1 MNRVKIKFSTPRIS
15 LFTPYN
21 SYQTLNSFFQILY
34 TIIHM
39 TLPSIQS
46 DNKTIGLLELDLAP
60 KLASCL
66 GLDLQISQNV
76 EIVVNLLEQMGK
88 IGAEHL
94 TGLVLDPIYS
104 FELAKNQGKAGILM
118 RLTTVREDLDPL
130 AIPSL
135 IPNYGLEELRNN
147 YNMACLEFYYH
158 PEEEQA
164 LKKKQLLAEVH
175 DYCDYL
181 DIDLLLNLIVYTPAD
196 EEFTPEAFQ
205 EDQLV
210 AIQELKNS
218 TDAIALQCPVDALA
232 IATITAELD
241 IPWIFANYNHNYE
254 EFKQELRICLENGA
268 SGFIVGESLWRELN
282 RFKLEDKSP
291 DIEKITQF
299 IDTIFQ
305 DRVIELMR
313 IVEEG

>member
-1 MNRVKIKFSTPRIS
+1 
-15 LFTPYN
+15 
-21 SYQTLNSFFQILY
+21 
-34 TIIHM
+34 M

-46 DNKTIGLLELDLAP
+46 TNNNIGLLELDLAP
-60 KLASCL
+60 KLAAEL
-66 GLDLQISQNV
+66 GLDLNLSDNV
-76 EIVVNLLEQMGK
+76 ELVKDLLQQMGK

-104 FELAKNQGKAGILM
+104 FGVVKNQGKAGILM
-118 RLTTVREDLDPL
+118 RLTTLHEEIDPL

-147 YNMACLEFYYH
+147 YNMACLELYYH

-181 DIDLLLNLIVYTPAD
+181 DINLLLKLIVYTPAD

-205 EDQLV
+205 EDQLT
-210 AIQELKNS
+210 AIQELRGS
-218 TDAIALQCPVDALA
+218 TDVIALQCPVDALA
-232 IATITAELD
+232 VATITAELD
-241 IPWIFANYNHNYE
+241 IPWIFANYNHAYE

-268 SGFIVGESLWRELN
+268 VGFMAGYALCQDLKK
-282 RFKLEDKSP
+282 FKLEDNSP
-291 DIEKITQF
+291 DLEKIIQF
-299 IDTIFQ
+299 INTTFK

-313 IVEEG
+313 IVEENRK